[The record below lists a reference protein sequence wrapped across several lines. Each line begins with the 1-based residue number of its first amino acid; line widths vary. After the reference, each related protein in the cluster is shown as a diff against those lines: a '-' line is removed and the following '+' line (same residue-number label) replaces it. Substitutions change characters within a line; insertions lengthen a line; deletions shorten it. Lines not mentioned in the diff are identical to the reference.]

1 MSPWDHF
8 YQFWI
13 SQQTIPG
20 NILGD
25 VLLGGATFL
34 IGKYKVAPWLHKRHH
49 EQLEQKERHH
59 KEVLQAHQ
67 DLYDLHARQ
76 HQELLDATRQS
87 SGGYPL
93 QTSPAPLDRD
103 GRNA

>member
-1 MSPWDHF
+1 VSAWDHI

-25 VLLGGATFL
+25 VLLGGATYL
-34 IGKYKVAPWLHKRHH
+34 IGKYKIAPWLHKRHNEH
-49 EQLEQKERHH
+49 LEQKDRQHA
-59 KEVLQAHQ
+59 EVLQAHR

-76 HQELLDATRQS
+76 HQELLDAARQTGS
-87 SGGYPL
+87 VPI
-93 QTSPAPLDRD
+93 QTSPAPLNEQD
-103 GRNA
+103 